1 MRVCEK
7 SAKSVVVKM
16 PAERRV
22 ERRDEESRER
32 GPNRV
37 HGDRREAVES
47 KGRCNCGSYPLRRW
61 NREEWILIRVKGPT
75 DESKRWREEARDAT

>member
-32 GPNRV
+32 GPNRA
-37 HGDRREAVES
+37 HSNRREAVERQ
-47 KGRCNCGSYPLRRW
+47 GALQLRQ
-61 NREEWILIRVKGPT
+61 LPPAALKPG
-75 DESKRWREEARDAT
+75 